1 MFKYFHKISKIVLIV
16 GLSFLTSCVKP
27 KFFNGSIEYKYSY
40 ESGTLNEDSLAKL
53 KPYKSEFRYDND
65 NYQSRFF
72 AQDTTT
78 YYYSGRLGK
87 CISQINSINKFE
99 CEDYSVSTD
108 TILSYKEYE
117 TNEKILG
124 QKCKIIEWQGKYFYN
139 IFYVSTD
146 MQIAPTTYKNHV
158 SYNWKFYGEK
168 SKGGLIL
175 KSEHRFKN
183 YTMKGIAVSMKEEK
197 NDFTSLNI
205 DTTYF
210 ELNCK

>member
-1 MFKYFHKISKIVLIV
+1 
-16 GLSFLTSCVKP
+16 
-27 KFFNGSIEYKYSY
+27 
-40 ESGTLNEDSLAKL
+40 LAKL

-65 NYQSRFF
+65 DYQSRFF

-87 CISQINSINKFE
+87 CISQINSTNKFE

-210 ELNCK
+210 ELNCKLWNSQKARTANIGFCASVAGHTNISQLQIQAVVRAGQTSLNILY

>member
-1 MFKYFHKISKIVLIV
+1 M
-16 GLSFLTSCVKP
+16 
-27 KFFNGSIEYKYSY
+27 
-40 ESGTLNEDSLAKL
+40 
-53 KPYKSEFRYDND
+53 
-65 NYQSRFF
+65 
-72 AQDTTT
+72 
-78 YYYSGRLGK
+78 GK
-87 CISQINSINKFE
+87 CISQINSTNKFE

-146 MQIAPTTYKNHV
+146 MQISQTTYKNHV
-158 SYNWKFYGEK
+158 SYNLKFYGEK
-168 SKGGLIL
+168 SKVILIL

-210 ELNCK
+210 